1 MKLIVGVQAIDFSAD
16 PSLPGSHVV
25 SLHYGCEEQCSAETI
40 NPWGSLCESF
50 IFQFSRDQALLVY
63 LQRKTNGNR
72 RTIAETLKIFPEQL
86 IDSESRGC
94 WRGTIDIFQYGSAYA
109 KNIGKVQ
116 VSLMLVA
123 NSLKSVVPAPLK
135 LEPRSRPS
143 HLTDLSK
150 VQIPRSPTSLNVA
163 SELHR
168 GARGRS
174 SSPRVL
180 QLSRSRS
187 CSHSESRPLVEQL
200 SRSSSCSHS
209 ESRQHVEQLPRSSSC
224 SHHESRLQAIPCQG
238 SVAFR
243 SESPKIHQRYRPVL
257 PLPCAVPPLQIWH
270 DALAKSPSRHSSPV
284 VARQAAASRS
294 HSGSSGHPRKI
305 YALGPRRRST
315 SVKSPRIIDNGSFSP
330 RVELLQGSPR
340 RIAPN
345 ECAQLST
352 RFHEVITPGTLSAYP
367 SSMPSSVRARDQHG
381 PIRRTRIPKAE
392 DRVDLE
398 NSSSN
403 ERNEPLC

>member
-50 IFQFSRDQALLVY
+50 IFQFSRGQALLVY

-72 RTIAETLKIFPEQL
+72 TTIAETLKIFPEQL

-116 VSLMLVA
+116 VSLMFVA
-123 NSLKSVVPAPLK
+123 NSLKNVVPAPLK

-163 SELHR
+163 SDLHQ

-200 SRSSSCSHS
+200 
-209 ESRQHVEQLPRSSSC
+209 PRSS
-224 SHHESRLQAIPCQG
+224 SHHESRLHAIPCQG
-238 SVAFR
+238 SVTFG

-270 DALAKSPSRHSSPV
+270 DTLAKSPSRHSSPV
-284 VARQAAASRS
+284 VARQVVASPSR
-294 HSGSSGHPRKI
+294 SGSSGHPRRI

-315 SVKSPRIIDNGSFSP
+315 SAKSPRIIDNGSFSP

-345 ECAQLST
+345 EGAQLST

-367 SSMPSSVRARDQHG
+367 SSMPSSVRARDQHE
-381 PIRRTRIPKAE
+381 PIRRKVIPKAE

-398 NSSSN
+398 NVCSN